1 VPTTTL
7 DKQMAKEAARIRDK
21 ILDNLA
27 ELGGNNVTHESGVA
41 YHEGRQILIPELM
54 SLKNAAKL
62 LTAQAAAMEED
73 HEFQKV
79 FPFRPWDGAYA
90 TQQVLTTIF
99 GVGGQGK
106 AQYDMF
112 GNKYPPKFV
121 NVEVAPGKEV
131 RVPWGVVDFPLL
143 EAEMATGYQN
153 DPQKGALFQLKI
165 TCPKKYES
173 QVEGLFIAIEQ
184 YLLHNSIYKGKAI
197 VGVGKATREG
207 FENPTFLD
215 PQAIDPE
222 KVAYAKDVFE
232 QLTLAVWGPIRTAE
246 LQRRAGLKL
255 NLKTLLYG
263 PYGTGKSLAGGLT
276 AKVASENG
284 WTFVQCKTGSDDLNL
299 VLRMA
304 ELYAPSV
311 VFIEDIDILIETD
324 PKKMADL
331 LEQFDG
337 VSSKNKEVMVL
348 MTSNH
353 VDSLSKGMTRA
364 GRIDAAIEIGSLDVE
379 GIQRLISSMFEPSM
393 LDENIDWEAVY
404 ESMHEYEPAF
414 IINTFAGA
422 KNAGLIRTGSLEFTL
437 TTEDFV
443 AAANGLRTQHDTHSN
458 AKIKPEA
465 DRLQGLMA
473 NLVRDEV
480 RTVLDNT
487 RVDFQEGG
495 TVVKVEETAV

>member
-1 VPTTTL
+1 
-7 DKQMAKEAARIRDK
+7 
-21 ILDNLA
+21 
-27 ELGGNNVTHESGVA
+27 
-41 YHEGRQILIPELM
+41 
-54 SLKNAAKL
+54 
-62 LTAQAAAMEED
+62 
-73 HEFQKV
+73 
-79 FPFRPWDGAYA
+79 
-90 TQQVLTTIF
+90 
-99 GVGGQGK
+99 
-106 AQYDMF
+106 
-112 GNKYPPKFV
+112 
-121 NVEVAPGKEV
+121 
-131 RVPWGVVDFPLL
+131 
-143 EAEMATGYQN
+143 
-153 DPQKGALFQLKI
+153 
-165 TCPKKYES
+165 
-173 QVEGLFIAIEQ
+173 
-184 YLLHNSIYKGKAI
+184 
-197 VGVGKATREG
+197 
-207 FENPTFLD
+207 
-215 PQAIDPE
+215 
-222 KVAYAKDVFE
+222 
-232 QLTLAVWGPIRTAE
+232 
-246 LQRRAGLKL
+246 
-255 NLKTLLYG
+255 
-263 PYGTGKSLAGGLT
+263 
-276 AKVASENG
+276 
-284 WTFVQCKTGSDDLNL
+284 
-299 VLRMA
+299 
-304 ELYAPSV
+304 
-311 VFIEDIDILIETD
+311 
-324 PKKMADL
+324 
-331 LEQFDG
+331 
-337 VSSKNKEVMVL
+337 VL